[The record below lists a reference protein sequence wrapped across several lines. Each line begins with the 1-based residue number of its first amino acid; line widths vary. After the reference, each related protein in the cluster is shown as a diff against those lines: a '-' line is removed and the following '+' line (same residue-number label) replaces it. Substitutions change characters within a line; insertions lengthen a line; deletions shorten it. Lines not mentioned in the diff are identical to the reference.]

1 MAVTSTLAPQ
11 AYTRDTLVKAIEW
24 LSHQPVNVRER
35 AKSAD
40 TIVSFFLQ
48 AQKRNGGAD
57 APVSQEVFKADLK
70 NLAQDL
76 KMFEE
81 PMTPAP
87 HTANHGLSNHLS
99 SPPHTNLL
107 FNHPPPQAQPNP
119 PSPAPSAPPRP
130 SADTWAI
137 DARSMAIAR
146 EVQQRLNLSHESE
159 AIRFLITLGAE
170 RARSLFP

>member
-1 MAVTSTLAPQ
+1 MAVNSTHPPQ

-24 LSHQPVNVRER
+24 LSQQPEAVRER

-40 TIVSFFLQ
+40 IIVSFYLQ
-48 AQKRNGGAD
+48 SLKRGGSAIAD
-57 APVSQEVFKADLK
+57 APVSQEAFKADLR

-76 KMFEE
+76 KFFED
-81 PMTPAP
+81 PAQ
-87 HTANHGLSNHLS
+87 
-99 SPPHTNLL
+99 PPHQIATTAGPTAA
-107 FNHPPPQAQPNP
+107 H
-119 PSPAPSAPPRP
+119 RV
-130 SADTWAI
+130 SADTWVI

-146 EVQQRLNLSHESE
+146 EVQQRLNLSHETE